1 MRSLL
6 TSAISASC
14 SFYLYTSHFP
24 SSSPS
29 FTISLYIIIINSSAF
44 GDRNTYTK
52 QVSDSDGLW
61 TSQTALGQVYRYIV
75 ERSRESRELAWST
88 FLGLERLSSLTPAY
102 PKYAARSFC
111 KLGEGTGGC
120 PSSPQDA
127 AQGWYNG
134 TEEGWMYKSDTS
146 SDEICGFLA
155 AFPMLYDHIA
165 STAGKGI
172 RPIVVTSYCS
182 DDDCDGDD
190 TNLCLCFL
198 LFLFIYSIF

>member
-1 MRSLL
+1 MVMSILTSPSLL
-6 TSAISASC
+6 PVLSI
-14 SFYLYTSHFP
+14 Y
-24 SSSPS
+24 SSLSPS
-29 FTISLYIIIINSSAF
+29 FTISLYIIVINYSAF

-75 ERSRESRELAWST
+75 EHSRESRELAWST

-111 KLGEGTGGC
+111 KLGEGTRGC

-146 SDEICGFLA
+146 SDEVCGFLA
-155 AFPMLYDHIA
+155 AFPMFYDHIA

-172 RPIVVTSYCS
+172 RPIVVTSNCG
-182 DDDCDGDD
+182 DDHCDGDD
-190 TNLCLCFL
+190 TNLCLCC
-198 LFLFIYSIF
+198 IFFSTIRL